1 MAKITLGQLNLSIPA
16 LNYVNRAYGTDI
28 QRIIFEGRVIAYDND
43 YDLDAIKQK
52 FQRELVTAL
61 DHRGYIRH
69 DITRASFQMNCLIR
83 TITEDLSIPTCIWEF
98 GLNDGKAYDY
108 VKANRTYESFSGGSL
123 APFKAYISKYLTEE
137 EYDILIASY
146 GLGGQKSMTYSEIA
160 EETGCKFEHV
170 RTIIASA
177 LRKLERCPAV
187 QLGLLSVFTKT
198 ESEQEE
204 FVMSIINEKEHFEL
218 IIVLLSTFTSTKV
231 AEIAKDYLDKEAEDL
246 FLEDLNLSSR
256 TYNALKRNGINML
269 SQIINYPKEDWS
281 SLRNIGKH
289 SLEEI
294 AAAVKEAT
302 GNDLF

>member
-43 YDLDAIKQK
+43 YDLDVIKQK

-61 DHRGYIRH
+61 DRRGYIRH
-69 DITRASFQMNCLIR
+69 DITRASFQMNRLIR

-108 VKANRTYESFSGGSL
+108 VKANRTYESFSSGSL

-187 QLGLLSVFTKT
+187 QLGLLSIFTKT

-204 FVMSIINEKEHFEL
+204 FVMSIIDEKERLEQ
-218 IIVLLSTFTSTKV
+218 IIVLLSTFKSTKV